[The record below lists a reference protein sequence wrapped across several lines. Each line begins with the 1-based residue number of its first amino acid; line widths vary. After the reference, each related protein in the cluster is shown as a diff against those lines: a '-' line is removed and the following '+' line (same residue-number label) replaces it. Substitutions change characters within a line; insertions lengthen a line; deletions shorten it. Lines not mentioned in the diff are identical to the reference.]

1 MLDRRVWKGNHDQTP
16 KMLRVT
22 LLVALASGASAFV
35 PSTGSF
41 TPSSRLGR
49 APIAGNLRSA
59 GRVSASSGASGL
71 TMGEMN
77 KYSKTITQKKSQG
90 ASQVRPPSHPKPKAP
105 LGLEKSRD
113 PLATLCGPP
122 FWIIRVYGALSSRTR
137 LAPHPA

>member
-1 MLDRRVWKGNHDQTP
+1 
-16 KMLRVT
+16 MLRVT

-49 APIAGNLRSA
+49 APIASNMRSA
-59 GRVSASSGASGL
+59 GRVAASSGASGL

-90 ASQVRPPSHPKPKAP
+90 ASQVRPPSNPQPKAP
-105 LGLEKSRD
+105 LGLEISRA

-122 FWIIRVYGALSSRTR
+122 HCG
-137 LAPHPA
+137 